1 MTVLDNSV
9 GVEYLVGIIE
19 TVSCF
24 VILIGIGVLVDYVLH
39 RIYKVEY

>member
-1 MTVLDNSV
+1 MTVLYNTT
-9 GVEYLVGIIE
+9 GLAYLVGLIE

-24 VILIGIGVLVDYVLH
+24 VVLIGIGVLIDYVLH